1 MKEQRNRNW
10 FLTIN
15 QEADCYGKLR
25 SIMIDN
31 ASTFKHYAYIK
42 HDKDNEEQPHFHL
55 CLEYKNARTFTQ
67 VKAMFEG
74 SHVEEMEYKNMSY
87 QYLIHKNDPQ
97 KYQYEIDNVIT
108 LEKDYLMLMLNNN
121 EYDKLDTTTLI
132 EAINSGI
139 HTYTELI
146 LKFGLNQVNM
156 YHNLINKL
164 FNEQFEKQLEFKNN
178 EIKRLEQSNRDLF
191 NYLTSLYNVLED
203 KDIENDFI
211 KEVIMPS
218 IQRMILEDKLKKGEI

>member
-1 MKEQRNRNW
+1 MKEQRIRNW

-15 QEADCYGKLR
+15 QEASCFTELKAILVNNG
-25 SIMIDN
+25 
-31 ASTFKHYAYIK
+31 STFKHYAYIL
-42 HDKDNEEQPHFHL
+42 HDKDNEEQPHYHL

-74 SHVEEMEYKNMSY
+74 AHIEEMEYKNMSY
-87 QYLIHKNDPQ
+87 QYLIHKNNPE
-97 KYQYEIDNVIT
+97 KYQYSIYNVMT
-108 LEKDYLMLMLNNN
+108 LEKDYYMLMLNNN

-132 EAINSGI
+132 ETINSGI

-178 EIKRLEQSNRDLF
+178 EIKRLEQTNRDLF

-203 KDIENDFI
+203 KDIDNDFI

-218 IQRMILEDKLKKGEI
+218 IQRMILDDKIKKGDL

>member
-15 QEADCYGKLR
+15 QEATCFTELKAILVNNG
-25 SIMIDN
+25 
-31 ASTFKHYAYIK
+31 ATFKHYAYVL
-42 HDKDNEEQPHFHL
+42 HDKDNEEQPHYHL

-74 SHVEEMEYKNMSY
+74 AHVEEMEYKNMSY
-87 QYLIHKNDPQ
+87 QYLIHKNDPD
-97 KYQYEIDNVIT
+97 KYQYEIDNVMT

-164 FNEQFEKQLEFKNN
+164 FNEQFERQLSIKNE
-178 EIKRLEQSNRDLF
+178 EIKRLEKSNDELLNF
-191 NYLTSLYNVLED
+191 LVSLYNVIDNEKID
-203 KDIENDFI
+203 NDFV
-211 KEVIMPS
+211 KEVIIPS
-218 IQRMILEDKLKKGEI
+218 IETRILNEKLKRGDI

>member
-1 MKEQRNRNW
+1 MSDTRKRNW

-15 QEADCYGKLR
+15 QEASCFYELKAILVNNG
-25 SIMIDN
+25 
-31 ASTFKHYAYIK
+31 STFNHYAYIM
-42 HDKDNEEQPHFHL
+42 HDKDNEEQPHYHI

-74 SHVEEMEYKNMSY
+74 AHVEEMEYKNMSY
-87 QYLIHKNDPQ
+87 QYLIHKNDPD
-97 KYQYEIDNVIT
+97 KYQYQIDNVMT
-108 LEKDYLMLMLNNN
+108 LEKDYYTLMLNNN

-164 FNEQFEKQLEFKNN
+164 FNEQFERQLSIKND
-178 EIKRLEQSNRDLF
+178 EIKRLEKSNDELF
-191 NYLTSLYNVLED
+191 NFLVSLYNVIDNEKID
-203 KDIENDFI
+203 NDFV
-211 KEVIMPS
+211 KEVIIPS
-218 IQRMILEDKLKKGEI
+218 IETKILNEKLKKGDI

>member
-15 QEADCYGKLR
+15 RESSCFTELKAILVNNG
-25 SIMIDN
+25 
-31 ASTFKHYAYIK
+31 STFKHYAYVL
-42 HDKDNEEQPHFHL
+42 HDKDNEEQPHYHL

-67 VKAMFEG
+67 VKAMFDG
-74 SHVEEMEYKNMSY
+74 AHVEEMEYKNMSY

-97 KYQYEIDNVIT
+97 KYQYEIDNVMT

-178 EIKRLEQSNRDLF
+178 EIKRLEKSNRDLF

>member
-1 MKEQRNRNW
+1 MKEQRQRNW

-15 QEADCYGKLR
+15 QEASCYYELK
-25 SIMIDN
+25 SILVN
-31 ASTFKHYAYIK
+31 NGSTFKHYAYIM
-42 HDKDNEEQPHFHL
+42 HDKDNEEQPHYHL

-67 VKAMFEG
+67 VKLMFEG
-74 SHVEEMEYKNMSY
+74 AHIEEMEYKNMSY
-87 QYLIHKNDPQ
+87 QYLIHKNDPD
-97 KYQYEIDNVIT
+97 KYQYSIDNVMT
-108 LEKDYLMLMLNNN
+108 LEKDYYILMLNNN

-146 LKFGLNQVNM
+146 LKFGLNQVNT

-191 NYLTSLYNVLED
+191 NYLTSLYNVLDD
-203 KDIENDFI
+203 KVIENDFVR
-211 KEVIMPS
+211 EVIMPS
-218 IQRMILEDKLKKGEI
+218 IQRMILDEKIKKGE

>member
-15 QEADCYGKLR
+15 QLASCFTELK
-25 SIMIDN
+25 SILVN
-31 ASTFKHYAYIK
+31 NGSTFKHYAYIM
-42 HDKDNEEQPHFHL
+42 HDKDNEEQPHYHL

-67 VKAMFEG
+67 VKTMFEG
-74 SHVEEMEYKNMSY
+74 AHVEEMEYKNISY
-87 QYLIHKNDPQ
+87 QYLIHKNDPD
-97 KYQYEIDNVIT
+97 KYQYQIENVMT
-108 LEKDYLMLMLNNN
+108 LERDYYNLMLNNN
-121 EYDKLDTTTLI
+121 EFDKLDTTTLI
-132 EAINSGI
+132 ESINSGI

-164 FNEQFEKQLEFKNN
+164 FNEQFEKQLELKNN

-211 KEVIMPS
+211 KEVIIPS
-218 IQRMILEDKLKKGEI
+218 IQRMILDDKLKRGEN

>member
-1 MKEQRNRNW
+1 MKEQRTRNW

-15 QEADCYGKLR
+15 KEANCFSELKAILVNNG
-25 SIMIDN
+25 
-31 ASTFKHYAYIK
+31 STFKHYAYIL
-42 HDKDNEEQPHFHL
+42 HDKDNEEQLHFHL

-74 SHVEEMEYKNMSY
+74 AHVEEMEYKNISY
-87 QYLIHKNDPQ
+87 QYLIHKNDPD
-97 KYQYEIDNVIT
+97 KYQYSIDNVMT
-108 LEKDYLMLMLNNN
+108 LEKDYYSLMLNNN

-191 NYLTSLYNVLED
+191 NYLTSLYNVLEGKEID
-203 KDIENDFI
+203 NDFI
-211 KEVIMPS
+211 REVIMPS
-218 IQRMILEDKLKKGEI
+218 IQRMILDEKIKKGE

>member
-1 MKEQRNRNW
+1 MIENRTRNW

-15 QEADCYGKLR
+15 QEASCYYELKAILVNNG
-25 SIMIDN
+25 
-31 ASTFKHYAYIK
+31 STFKHYAYIL
-42 HDKDNEEQPHFHL
+42 HDKDNEEQPHYHL

-67 VKAMFEG
+67 VKSMFEG
-74 SHVEEMEYKNMSY
+74 AHVEDMEYKNMSY
-87 QYLIHKNDPQ
+87 QYLIHKNDPE
-97 KYQYEIDNVIT
+97 KYQYPIDNVMT
-108 LEKDYLMLMLNNN
+108 LEKDYYTLMLNNN

-191 NYLTSLYNVLED
+191 NYLTSLYNVLEG

-218 IQRMILEDKLKKGEI
+218 IQRMILNDKIKKGDL

>member
-1 MKEQRNRNW
+1 MKEQRTRNW

-15 QEADCYGKLR
+15 KDASCFPELKAILVNNG
-25 SIMIDN
+25 
-31 ASTFKHYAYIK
+31 STFKHYAYIL
-42 HDKDNEEQPHFHL
+42 HDKDNEEQRHFHL

-74 SHVEEMEYKNMSY
+74 AHIEEMEYKNISY
-87 QYLIHKNDPQ
+87 QYLIHKNDPD
-97 KYQYEIDNVIT
+97 KYQYSIDNVMT
-108 LEKDYLMLMLNNN
+108 LEKDYYLLMLNNN

-191 NYLTSLYNVLED
+191 NYLTSLYNVLD
-203 KDIENDFI
+203 SKVIENDFVR
-211 KEVIMPS
+211 EVIMPS
-218 IQRMILEDKLKKGEI
+218 IQRMILDEKIKKGE